1 MNGYS
6 AIIHFCIW
14 SSVAMAVAF
23 AALVLRRFYTERGEP
38 ISKARQT
45 AITRSYLQRVQGFS
59 ADTKGAQ
66 WKPADCMNAVSHLL
80 LLLRGGEREIL
91 VQLAEQDGLL
101 EGTLR
106 LSHARRPAR
115 RIDAVRILQQFGG
128 ALAEQRLTQMLAD
141 DGHNI
146 VRLNAA
152 FALAQ
157 FGKLPPPRETIAM
170 LGMQSR
176 TPTSMDVAML
186 RAMAPD
192 HAAQLHDM
200 LDETMPSSR
209 RAAIIDALGWS
220 ADMSVLPMLEQ
231 AAYFN
236 DVDVQCSALRA
247 AAKLG
252 HPSVSEWVIRALD
265 DCNPNVRTQAINS
278 CASLGLVEAVPMIHR
293 LTSDPE
299 FWVRL
304 RAGEAL
310 DQLAPDMRRI
320 ATSV

>member
-14 SSVAMAVAF
+14 SSVAMAAAF
-23 AALVLRRFYTERGEP
+23 AGLVLRRFYTERREP
-38 ISKARQT
+38 VSKARQT
-45 AITRSYLQRVQGFS
+45 AITRTYLQRVQGLPG
-59 ADTKGAQ
+59 DTNGAK
-66 WKPADCMNAVSHLL
+66 WKPSDCMNAVSHLL

-91 VQLAEQDGLL
+91 VRLAEQDGLL
-101 EGTLR
+101 AGTLR
-106 LSHARRPAR
+106 LSHARRAAR

-128 ALAEQRLTQMLAD
+128 ALAEQRLTQMLAG

-157 FGKLPPPRETIAM
+157 FGKLPPPRETISM

-176 TPTSMDVAML
+176 TPTRMDVAML

-192 HAAQLHDM
+192 HAAQLHEM
-200 LDETMPSSR
+200 LDEAMPPSR

-220 ADMSVLPMLEQ
+220 ADMSVLPVLER
-231 AAYFN
+231 AARFG

-252 HPSVSEWVIRALD
+252 HPSVSNWVIHALG

-278 CASLGLVEAVPMIHR
+278 CASLGLVDAVPSLQA
-293 LTSDPE
+293 LTGDPE

-310 DQLAPDMRRI
+310 DQLAPEVRRI